1 MSNTNRRQF
10 ICMAIGAGS
19 AVGLGAAGWW
29 MQRASL
35 ADAEAGLADQPWQPV
50 TRTSWAL
57 GSEVSFTVLHPRS
70 DVADAAITAALGELE
85 LVEELMSIY
94 RPNSQLC
101 RLNREGV
108 IDDAHPYLLQ
118 VLQYAQSISRRTEG
132 AFDITVQPLWALY
145 AAAQKAGQLPDP
157 AAIAATRK
165 TINWRRVEITPPR
178 VQLHGSRAEVTLN
191 GIAQGF
197 AADRAMAALRQHGV
211 QQALVNTGEI
221 GCLGQKSPG
230 DPWTVGIQHPR
241 RADAFISLARLDGR
255 CLATSG
261 DYATS
266 FSHDHRY
273 NHLFDPRTG
282 DSPQELASVSIA
294 ARTAMQ
300 ADALSTA
307 VFVLGAEKGLQLIQ
321 STPQADGFLVLKDGS
336 VLATDGF
343 PQIV

>member
-1 MSNTNRRQF
+1 M
-10 ICMAIGAGS
+10 
-19 AVGLGAAGWW
+19 
-29 MQRASL
+29 
-35 ADAEAGLADQPWQPV
+35 
-50 TRTSWAL
+50 
-57 GSEVSFTVLHPRS
+57 
-70 DVADAAITAALGELE
+70 
-85 LVEELMSIY
+85 
-94 RPNSQLC
+94 
-101 RLNREGV
+101 
-108 IDDAHPYLLQ
+108 
-118 VLQYAQSISRRTEG
+118 
-132 AFDITVQPLWALY
+132 Y

-165 TINWRRVEITPPR
+165 TIDWRRVEITPRR

-211 QQALVNTGEI
+211 QHALVNTGEI

-343 PQIV
+343 PQNA